1 MNDACCLTIDAL
13 QANDGDCLL
22 LHYARTGAPTL
33 RILVDGGSHGI
44 YRQVLRP
51 RIDQLR
57 HGSTLVCAWRSSA
70 TSTPDHITGVLDLFR
85 DMERVQDDGGDAF
98 CRVRT
103 LWHNAF
109 EKCTRTGGPPCSRQP
124 SGAALGGAAPAGLNG
139 QAAAVVASV
148 RQGAALRDVA
158 ERLGIVRNEGAV
170 EDLVRAPEGGLR
182 VVTVAPGLSLTILGP
197 HDAQLKKLDDEWQ
210 RSEKTHPANPA
221 AQAADYLNRT
231 AANLSSIVL
240 LLEAARANG
249 ASPVRVLLTG
259 DAGGD
264 HILES
269 LDKTGVGPGG
279 RIHVD
284 LLKVQHHG
292 SNHSTTQ
299 DFFERVTA
307 DRYIIS
313 GNGKHG
319 IPHGD
324 ALEWLSAARR
334 GQPYTVYMTNRKGD
348 EGLEEMLTAFLA
360 REAAAEPRHRY
371 LFRREERAWISTTFR

>member
-1 MNDACCLTIDAL
+1 MRLTVDAL

-22 LHYARTGAPTL
+22 LHYARAGAPTL
-33 RILVDGGSHGI
+33 RILVDGGPHGI
-44 YRQVLRP
+44 YRQVLRR
-51 RIDQLR
+51 RIDHLR
-57 HGSTLVCAWRSSA
+57 HGGTLDLRMALVSHIDL
-70 TSTPDHITGVLDLFR
+70 DHITGVLDLFR

-109 EKCTRTGGPPCSRQP
+109 EKVHAGRRATVQSAAV
-124 SGAALGGAAPAGLNG
+124 GAALGGAAPAGLNG

-148 RQGAALRDVA
+148 RQAAALRDVA
-158 ERLGIVRNEGAV
+158 ERLGIARNEGAL

-210 RSEKTHPANPA
+210 RSEQAHPADPA

-313 GNGKHG
+313 GNGRHG

-334 GQPYTVYMTNRKGD
+334 GRPYTVYMTNRKGD

-371 LFRREERAWISTTFR
+371 LFRREERVWISTSFR

>member
-1 MNDACCLTIDAL
+1 M
-13 QANDGDCLL
+13 
-22 LHYARTGAPTL
+22 
-33 RILVDGGSHGI
+33 
-44 YRQVLRP
+44 
-51 RIDQLR
+51 
-57 HGSTLVCAWRSSA
+57 
-70 TSTPDHITGVLDLFR
+70 
-85 DMERVQDDGGDAF
+85 
-98 CRVRT
+98 RT

-109 EKCTRTGGPPCSRQP
+109 EKVHAGRQATVQ
-124 SGAALGGAAPAGLNG
+124 SAAVGASLGGVAPAGLNG

-158 ERLGIVRNEGAV
+158 ERLGIVRNEGAL

-197 HDAQLKKLDDEWQ
+197 HDAQLKKLDEEWQ
-210 RSEKTHPANPA
+210 RSEQTHPANPA

-231 AANLSSIVL
+231 APNLSSIVL
-240 LLEAARANG
+240 LLEAARADG

-269 LDKTGVGPGG
+269 LDKTGIGPGG

-371 LFRREERAWISTTFR
+371 LFRREERRVDLDELPLSFMRRA